1 MCLIPLAG
9 DHLDSTSYLAIYMS
23 ITAFLIIEETLAR
36 VERTDC
42 QIEAEDR
49 ERHEH
54 D

>member
-9 DHLDSTSYLAIYMS
+9 DHLDTTSYLAIYMS
-23 ITAFLIIEETLAR
+23 ITAFLIIEETIGR

-42 QIEAEDR
+42 EIEAETERQER
-49 ERHEH
+49 E